1 MPTCSFYLKGV
12 MKISGGRDTFRRR
25 DLPVVPLNHRF
36 YRIFQNGHVASSG
49 WGGKHRRQR
58 ATLYLAL
65 REHFRVQHPKRDRVS
80 FPRRR
85 GSRLIESAV
94 HDLIQGIPAFWAD
107 KSIARVGGQ
116 IFKAFLVVCKFALI
130 AMINDPRHVL

>member
-1 MPTCSFYLKGV
+1 MPTRSFYLEGV
-12 MKISGGRDTFRRR
+12 MKISRGRDTFRRG
-25 DLPVVPLNHRF
+25 DLRAVQSNRRF
-36 YRIFQNGHVASSG
+36 DRIFQNGHVASIG

-58 ATLYLAL
+58 ATLYGAF

-85 GSRLIESAV
+85 GSQLIESAV
-94 HDLIQGIPAFWAD
+94 HDLVKGIPAFWAD

-116 IFKAFLVVCKFALI
+116 IFKAFLMVCTFALI
-130 AMINDPRHVL
+130 AMINDPRQVL